1 MPSTSVRL
9 RPKSAPARPT
19 ALLWGAAAALVV
31 FANSGCTPAQK
42 ATTPISAMT
51 FNIRWDNPNDGQ
63 DAWPYRAEWASDVIG
78 ASGASVVGLQ
88 EALRHQID
96 TLASRLPAYAWI
108 GVGRDDGMDG
118 GEFAP
123 IFYRTDELEL
133 IDWTTVWL
141 SETPA
146 DTGSVGWDAALP
158 RVATLARFRRQDSS
172 ILSVANV
179 HFDHVGQIARRE
191 SAALLASLLASGS
204 GEAGS
209 PEILMGDFNV
219 VDTTAAYVVLAASGL
234 TDAFRAAGSP
244 APIPTF
250 TGFDTQGTPGGRIDY
265 VFVRNAAVGS
275 YRALDE
281 RRNGRFVS
289 DHRPVIVT
297 LDHSFQ
303 PDLP

>member
-1 MPSTSVRL
+1 MPRTSSRL
-9 RPKSAPARPT
+9 PREYAQGRLIALLSGVTT
-19 ALLWGAAAALVV
+19 ALVLLA
-31 FANSGCTPAQK
+31 SPGCTPAQD
-42 ATTPISAMT
+42 AATPISAMT

-63 DAWPYRAEWASDVIG
+63 DAWPHRAAWVADVIG

-96 TLASRLPAYAWI
+96 TLASRLPSYAWI
-108 GVGRDDGMDG
+108 GVGRDDGMDK

-123 IFYRTDELEL
+123 LFYRTDELEL
-133 IDWTTVWL
+133 LDWSTVWL

-158 RVATLARFRRQDSS
+158 RVATLARFRRHDSS
-172 ILSVANV
+172 TLSVVNV
-179 HFDHVGQIARRE
+179 HFDHVGRIARRE
-191 SAALLASLLASGS
+191 SAALLASLLASGP
-204 GEAGS
+204 GDATS
-209 PEILMGDFNV
+209 PEILMGDFNI
-219 VDTTAAYVVLAASGL
+219 VDTTAAYAVLYASGL

-250 TGFDTQGTPGGRIDY
+250 TGFDSQGTPGGRIDY
-265 VFVRNAAVGS
+265 VFVRNAAVGT

-297 LDHSFQ
+297 LDDASQ
-303 PDLP
+303 PETE